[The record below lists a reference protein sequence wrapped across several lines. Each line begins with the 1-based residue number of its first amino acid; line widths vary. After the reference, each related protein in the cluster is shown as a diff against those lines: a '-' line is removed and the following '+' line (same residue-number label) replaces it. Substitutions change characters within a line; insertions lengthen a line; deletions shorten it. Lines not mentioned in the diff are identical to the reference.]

1 MITIKKIN
9 VTNKFSIKFVNITF
23 EIEDTYEDLSKY
35 RFDLYKAD
43 TEFEDFKLAYSN
55 IQDFEC
61 NDYNVSIQNPEV
73 GYHYKIKITN
83 TETGE
88 SCFSDTASL
97 VTAREDE
104 YTFFFDYIYNEYLDV
119 VINNEEG
126 ILLKRKRTGQ
136 RCQCF
141 DDVRGARNSDRCPIC
156 YGTGYVGGFY
166 APKKIKVCYLNATAK
181 TESFKSTSTF
191 ESDSTLQ
198 FWTSGYPYIQENDL
212 FINGLTGE
220 RCTITTWQPS
230 YKNGYMIRQTIACE
244 KLPESSIFYKIPVN
258 KAR

>member
-104 YTFFFDYIYNEYLDV
+104 YTFFFDYIYNTS
-119 VINNEEG
+119 
-126 ILLKRKRTGQ
+126 K
-136 RCQCF
+136 CQKEL
-141 DDVRGARNSDRCPIC
+141 I
-156 YGTGYVGGFY
+156 
-166 APKKIKVCYLNATAK
+166 
-181 TESFKSTSTF
+181 STMH
-191 ESDSTLQ
+191 L
-198 FWTSGYPYIQENDL
+198 
-212 FINGLTGE
+212 
-220 RCTITTWQPS
+220 TIT
-230 YKNGYMIRQTIACE
+230 IFLIQTQQQRATVKKKMTQMNIYF
-244 KLPESSIFYKIPVN
+244 LI
-258 KAR
+258 